1 MSTFNC
7 KTCGASLE
15 VSAFSST
22 AICEYCGTTN
32 DLKRDNLQRLSST
45 STEIS
50 PEEYKKQL
58 DRAAAS
64 FEKGFYDK
72 ALEVLE
78 SLKAFTL
85 RDISFSTIYAQY
97 FLVAKFNQL
106 VGKRGEI
113 ERSWTASC
121 DHSGNYMYSDYA
133 CPDFE
138 LVFHDFENLME
149 DAEELIATGD
159 SETSKSYANQI
170 ILAIESIKLT
180 GKSTVN
186 DFIERYGYTAERK
199 TKSVKIGDDWVTKEY
214 IDHDRND
221 QAEQVA
227 IEMAKDIT
235 SFYSNT
241 YLRLLD
247 KNLIKPQDV
256 DFAPIYSFL
265 KHFREDK
272 GIPHCL
278 LKKVRFE
285 DNIGSEITDSI
296 EAIYDY
302 NLIKDHNASHPLGSS
317 VRFEKL
323 CNYSEKIRSFAKKYV
338 DQGLIASSLVE
349 SMIQK
354 NDSIR
359 DDALT
364 IRKIYRYGFW
374 FSIPIG
380 IGIAFIPATWAIG
393 AAWGLWAGTI
403 GATLY
408 GRKTTGDVHTALED
422 LAIISERNIR
432 AEATRRKYAQS
443 N

>member
-7 KTCGASLE
+7 KTCGAALE

-32 DLKRDNLQRLSST
+32 DLKRDNLQRLSSS

-58 DRAAAS
+58 DRAADS
-64 FEKGFYDK
+64 FEKGFFDK
-72 ALEVLE
+72 ALEVLDN
-78 SLKAFTL
+78 LKAFTL
-85 RDISFSTIYAQY
+85 RDVGFSTIYAQY

-113 ERSWTASC
+113 ERSWAASC
-121 DHSGNYMYSDYA
+121 DHSGSYMYGDYA

-149 DAEELIATGD
+149 DAEELIAAGD
-159 SETSKSYANQI
+159 SETSKTYANQVI
-170 ILAIESIKLT
+170 AAVETIKLT
-180 GKSTVN
+180 GKKTID
-186 DFIERYGYTAERK
+186 DFIARYGYTAERK
-199 TKSVKIGDDWVTKEY
+199 TKRVKIGDEWVTKQY

-235 SFYSNT
+235 RFYSKT
-241 YLRLLD
+241 YMRLLE
-247 KNLIKPQDV
+247 KNLIAPQDV
-256 DFAPIYSFL
+256 DFAPAYSFL

-272 GIPHCL
+272 GIPNCF
-278 LKKVRFE
+278 LKKVRLE
-285 DNIGSEITDSI
+285 DSIGAEVTESI

-302 NLIKDHNASHPLGSS
+302 NLIKDHNAPHPLGSS
-317 VRFEKL
+317 VKFQKL

-359 DDALT
+359 DDALA

-380 IGIAFIPATWAIG
+380 LGIAYIPATWAFG
-393 AAWGLWAGTI
+393 AACGLWIGTI
-403 GATLY
+403 GATVY
-408 GRKTTGDVHTALED
+408 GRKATGDVHVALEE
-422 LAIISERNIR
+422 LALISERNIR
-432 AEATRRKYAQS
+432 AEATRRKYAES

>member
-7 KTCGASLE
+7 KTCGAPLE
-15 VSAFSST
+15 ISAFSST

-64 FEKGFYDK
+64 YEKGFYDN

-78 SLKAFTL
+78 NLKAFTL

-113 ERSWTASC
+113 ERSWAESC

-138 LVFHDFENLME
+138 IVFHDFENLME

-159 SETSKSYANQI
+159 SETSKIYANQI
-170 ILAIESIKLT
+170 IIAIETIPLT
-180 GKSTVN
+180 GKSTLDN
-186 DFIERYGYTAERK
+186 FIEEYGYTAERK
-199 TKSVKIGDDWVTKEY
+199 TQNVKVGDNWVTKEY

-221 QAEQVA
+221 QAEEVA
-227 IEMAKDIT
+227 IEMAKDLT
-235 SFYSNT
+235 SFYAKT
-241 YLRLLD
+241 YLRLLE
-247 KNLIKPQDV
+247 KKLLNPQDI

-265 KHFREDK
+265 KHFSENK
-272 GIPHCL
+272 GIPHCF
-278 LKKVRFE
+278 LKKIRLE
-285 DNIGSEITDSI
+285 DYVASEVNDSI
-296 EAIYDY
+296 EAIYDH
-302 NLIKDHNASHPLGSS
+302 NLIKDLNASHPLGSV

-323 CNYSEKIRSFAKKYV
+323 CNYSEKIRLFAKKYV

-349 SMIQK
+349 TMIQK
-354 NDSIR
+354 HDAIR
-359 DDALT
+359 DDALV
-364 IRKIYRYGFW
+364 IRKIYRYSLW
-374 FSIPIG
+374 LSIPVG
-380 IGIAFIPATWAIG
+380 IGIACIPATWAVG
-393 AAWGLWAGTI
+393 AACGLWVGTI
-403 GATLY
+403 GATIY
-408 GRKTTGDVHTALED
+408 GRKTTDDVHTALED

-432 AEATRRKYAQS
+432 AEATRRKHAQS

>member
-1 MSTFNC
+1 
-7 KTCGASLE
+7 
-15 VSAFSST
+15 
-22 AICEYCGTTN
+22 
-32 DLKRDNLQRLSST
+32 
-45 STEIS
+45 
-50 PEEYKKQL
+50 
-58 DRAAAS
+58 
-64 FEKGFYDK
+64 
-72 ALEVLE
+72 
-78 SLKAFTL
+78 
-85 RDISFSTIYAQY
+85 
-97 FLVAKFNQL
+97 
-106 VGKRGEI
+106 
-113 ERSWTASC
+113 
-121 DHSGNYMYSDYA
+121 MYSDYA

-138 LVFHDFENLME
+138 IVFHDFENLME

-159 SETSKSYANQI
+159 SETSKSYANQV
-170 ILAIESIKLT
+170 ILAVETVKLT
-180 GKSTVN
+180 GKSTIN

-199 TKSVKIGDDWVTKEY
+199 TMSVKVGDDWVTKEY

-235 SFYSNT
+235 IFYSKT
-241 YLRLLD
+241 YLRLLN
-247 KNLIKPQDV
+247 KNLIRPQDI

-265 KHFREDK
+265 KHFNDDK
-272 GIPHCL
+272 EIPHCF
-278 LKKVRFE
+278 LKKIRFK
-285 DNIGSEITDSI
+285 DSIGSEVTEAI

-323 CNYSEKIRSFAKKYV
+323 CNYSEKIKAFAKKYV

-349 SMIQK
+349 SMIQR

-374 FSIPIG
+374 FSIPVG
-380 IGIAFIPATWAIG
+380 LGVACIPTTWAVG
-393 AAWGLWAGTI
+393 AACGLWVGTI

-432 AEATRRKYAQS
+432 AESTRRKYAES